1 MSRMNVPTDF
11 SKTQATNYEPV
22 PADNHV
28 GILIGITDLGT
39 HMESYKGAPPKPKRK
54 IRLQWELPD
63 VTRADGST
71 ATISAKYTYS
81 MHENASFRQVLD
93 KWLGAGWPEQHK
105 GQSWEFLLEMPAMV
119 QVEQVKEEGD
129 SDRVFSV
136 VAGVS
141 KVPARLAN
149 DLPKATRDS
158 FFLDLDDK
166 HLPEKLSLKDAE
178 YIRESSEYKAGGFK
192 DEAPRPGQGGYGQ
205 GGNAPRQQAQPAGPA
220 MGKAA
225 PPADDDMSDVPFADP
240 DPVRFL
246 PPLMAREEIMR
257 RFESTDPC

>member
-1 MSRMNVPTDF
+1 MPRMSVPTDF
-11 SKTQATNYEPV
+11 SQTQATNYEPV

-39 HMESYKGAPPKPKRK
+39 HLESYKGGPPKPKRK

-81 MHENASFRQVLD
+81 MHENASFRQLLD
-93 KWLGAGWPEQHK
+93 NWLGAGWPDQYK

-119 QVEQVKEEGD
+119 NVEQIAEGEG

-136 VAGVS
+136 VKGVS
-141 KVPARLAN
+141 KVPARMAK

-158 FFLDLDDK
+158 FFLDLDGK

-178 YIRESSEYKAGGFK
+178 YIRDSPEYKAGGFR
-192 DEAPRPGQGGYGQ
+192 DEAPRPGQGS
-205 GGNAPRQQAQPAGPA
+205 NAPRQQAQPAGPA

-225 PPADDDMSDVPFADP
+225 PPAGAEEDDIPF
-240 DPVRFL
+240 
-246 PPLMAREEIMR
+246 
-257 RFESTDPC
+257 